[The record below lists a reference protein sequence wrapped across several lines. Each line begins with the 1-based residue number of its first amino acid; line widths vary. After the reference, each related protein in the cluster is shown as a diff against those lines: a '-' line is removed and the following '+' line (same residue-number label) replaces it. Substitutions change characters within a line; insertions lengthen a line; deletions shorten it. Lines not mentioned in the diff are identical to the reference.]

1 MHRQR
6 GPTGFRSTPVEYRR
20 TRPHP
25 HESLRAAWGKSL
37 LFRASAKT
45 VAVMA
50 LDSSLYL
57 HLTDQFVHMHGYRP
71 GPSEVRSWER
81 SIPVLAAVLNDAGLG
96 DVEVMLEYA
105 LPLNSK
111 RADAV
116 LAGVHP
122 VTGEPSYVVVEL
134 KQWSQAEPDEDDPA
148 LCRID
153 AYAHPVLNPIEQV
166 RRYCQYLVD
175 FNGAVAEH
183 PNRVSGVAFLH
194 NATEF
199 GVSGL
204 RAIEVDGRGQLFTGD
219 RRGEF
224 LDHLLARLSDKH
236 PGARAADELLAGK
249 TVPSKQLMAVAAQ
262 EVRDREQFV
271 LLDEQQVAYR
281 LVLNAVRKAK
291 RSDRKEI
298 VVVTGGPGTGKSV
311 IALSLL
317 GELYRQGI
325 PALHATGS
333 QSFTKTMRKVAGT
346 RKREVQKLFTYFN
359 SFMTTERNTLDVL
372 ICDEAHR
379 IRETSANR
387 FTSAAHR
394 TGRRQLDEL
403 IDVARVPVFL
413 LDEHQVVRPGEM
425 GTVDEIKAA
434 AAARGLDC
442 HVVPLQSQFR
452 CGGSAAYLRWVVRL
466 LGLEPGGPVVWEPDD
481 RMRLLVADTP
491 QEMEAFLDARRAQN
505 YSARMSAGYCWRW
518 SPEPKPGEPL
528 PADVVIGEWSRPWNL
543 RGDRSVSGAPPAA
556 LWATDPAGFGQ
567 VGCVYTA
574 QGFEYDW
581 SGVIIGPDLVWRGD
595 RWVTDRTASKDPV
608 FKKATPDADVDRLIR
623 NTYKV
628 LLTRGMIGT
637 IVYSTD
643 LETRE
648 KLRELVGGVAR
659 EVAVV

>member
-1 MHRQR
+1 M
-6 GPTGFRSTPVEYRR
+6 
-20 TRPHP
+20 
-25 HESLRAAWGKSL
+25 

-45 VAVMA
+45 VAVKA
-50 LDSSLYL
+50 LDGSLFL
-57 HLTDQFVHMHGYRP
+57 HHTDQFVRMHGYRP
-71 GPSEVRSWER
+71 GASEVRSWER
-81 SIPVLAAVLNDAGLG
+81 SIPVMAAALNDAGLG
-96 DVEVMLEYA
+96 DVEVLLEYT

-111 RADAV
+111 RADVV

-134 KQWSQAEPDEDDPA
+134 KQWSQATPDEDDPA

-153 AYAHPVLNPIEQV
+153 TYAHPVLNPIEQV
-166 RRYCQYLVD
+166 RRYCEYLVN

-183 PNRVSGVAFLH
+183 PGRVSGVAFLH
-194 NATEF
+194 NATDF

-204 RAIEVDGRGQLFTGD
+204 RELETDDRGQLFTGD

-224 LDHLLARLSDKH
+224 LDHLRARLSDKH
-236 PGARAADELLAGK
+236 PGVRAADELQAGK
-249 TVPSKQLMAVAAQ
+249 TGPSKQLMAVAAQ
-262 EVRDREQFV
+262 EVRQREQFL

-281 LVLNAVRKAK
+281 MVLNAVRKAK
-291 RSDRKEI
+291 QSDHKEV

-346 RKREVQKLFTYFN
+346 RKREVQELFKYFN
-359 SFMTTERNTLDVL
+359 SFMTAQENSLDVL

-387 FTSAAHR
+387 YTPAAHR
-394 TGRRQLDEL
+394 TGKRQIDEL
-403 IDVARVPVFL
+403 INAARVPVFL

-434 AAARGLDC
+434 AEANGFGC
-442 HVVPLQSQFR
+442 HVVPLESQFR
-452 CGGSAAYLRWVVRL
+452 CGGSDAYLRWVQRL

-481 RMRLLVADTP
+481 RMRLSVADSP
-491 QEMEAFLDARRAQN
+491 QEMEAFLDARRARN

-528 PADVVIGEWSRPWNL
+528 PADVVIGGWARPWNL

-567 VGCVYTA
+567 IGCVYTA

-608 FKKATPDADVDRLIR
+608 FKKSTPDADVDRLIR

-637 IVYSTD
+637 IVHSTD
-643 LETRE
+643 PETQD
-648 KLRELVGGVAR
+648 KLRELVAECR
-659 EVAVV
+659 EEESGC